1 MENQL
6 KTLVQLQGAGES
18 VGIYSVC
25 SANEYVIRSAIAY
38 GKAQG
43 IPVLIEATANQVNQF
58 GGYTGMW
65 PKDFAQWIG
74 KLADEMG
81 MSRENLILG
90 GDHLGPLVWRKENAE
105 SAMEKAETLVRL
117 FVEAGFRKIHI
128 DTSMPLGTDQAD
140 GIFCHELVAQRS
152 ACLAAACEEAWRKSG
167 RREHHVYVVGSEV
180 PVPGGAMDNEM
191 TVTDPEQ
198 FRRELAL
205 FTEAYKKVG
214 ANPNDIIGFV
224 VQPGVEFTNST
235 VHFYNHEKAAKLCA
249 VKREYPNLVFEGHST
264 DYQSVACLRRMV
276 EDGIAILKV
285 GPALTN
291 AAREGLFALE
301 MIAKEMPGVEAIP
314 FRAILMEAMEKN
326 DGYWRPYYEG
336 TEEEIRYQMCY
347 GMSDRCRY
355 YLSEPQVQK
364 AISDLLACFGGKEI
378 PIQLISQYLPQQRP
392 KVQSGALEPKAE
404 VLLLDRIAGCYE
416 EYHAAAGSM
425 EKLGFL

>member
-43 IPVLIEATANQVNQF
+43 IPVSIEATANQVNQF
-58 GGYTGMW
+58 GGYTGMQ

-81 MSRENLILG
+81 MPRENLILG

-128 DTSMPLGTDQAD
+128 DTSMPLGTDQVD

-152 ACLAAACEEAWRKSG
+152 ARLAAVCEEAWRKSG

-235 VHFYNHEKAAKLCA
+235 VHFYNREKAAKLCA

-264 DYQSVACLRRMV
+264 DYQSVVCLRRMV

-301 MIAKEMPGVEAIP
+301 MIAKEMPGVEAVP
-314 FRAILMEAMEKN
+314 FRAILMDAMEKN

-364 AISDLLACFGGKEI
+364 AISNLLACFGGEEI

-404 VLLLDRIAGCYE
+404 ALLLDRIAGCYE

>member
-6 KTLVQLQGAGES
+6 KKMVRLQSEGQS

-38 GKAQG
+38 GKTHE

-58 GGYTGMW
+58 GGYTGMQ
-65 PKDFAQWIG
+65 PKDFAQWIA
-74 KLADEMG
+74 KMAEEMN
-81 MSRENLILG
+81 MPQDNIILG

-105 SAMEKAETLVRL
+105 SAMKKAETLVRL
-117 FVEAGFRKIHI
+117 FVEAGFKKIHI

-140 GIFCHELVAQRS
+140 GIFSHELVAQRS
-152 ACLAAACEEAWRKSG
+152 ARLAAVCEDAWRKSG
-167 RREHHVYVVGSEV
+167 RKEHHVYVVGSEV

-191 TVTDPEQ
+191 TVTDPGQ
-198 FRRELAL
+198 FCRELAL
-205 FTEAYKKVG
+205 FTDAYRKVG
-214 ANPNDIIGFV
+214 ANPEDIIGFV
-224 VQPGVEFTNST
+224 VQPGVEFTNTT
-235 VHFYNHEKAAKLCA
+235 VHYYNREKAEKLCQ
-249 VKREYPNLVFEGHST
+249 VKRKYPNLVFEGHST
-264 DYQSVACLRRMV
+264 DYQPVSCLREMV

-301 MIAKEMPGVEAIP
+301 MIAKEMPDVKAVP
-314 FRAILMEAMEKN
+314 FRNTLMEAMEKN
-326 DGYWRPYYEG
+326 DGYWRPYYDG

-355 YLSEPQVQK
+355 YLSEPDVRK
-364 AISDLLACFGGKEI
+364 AISDLLASFEGKDI
-378 PIQLISQYLPQQRP
+378 PIQLISQYLPQQRSR
-392 KVQSGALEPKAE
+392 VQSGTLAPKAE
-404 VLLLDRIAGCYE
+404 ALLLDRIANCYE
-416 EYHAAAGSM
+416 EYHAAAGDM

>member
-58 GGYTGMW
+58 GGYTGMQ

-81 MSRENLILG
+81 MPRENLILG

-152 ACLAAACEEAWRKSG
+152 ARLAAVCEEAWRKSG

-235 VHFYNHEKAAKLCA
+235 VHFYNREKAAKLCT

-301 MIAKEMPGVEAIP
+301 MIAKEVPGVEAVP
-314 FRAILMEAMEKN
+314 FRAILMDAMEKN

-336 TEEEIRYQMCY
+336 TEEEIHYQMCY

-364 AISDLLACFGGKEI
+364 ALSNLLACFGGEEI

-404 VLLLDRIAGCYE
+404 ALLLDRIAGCYE